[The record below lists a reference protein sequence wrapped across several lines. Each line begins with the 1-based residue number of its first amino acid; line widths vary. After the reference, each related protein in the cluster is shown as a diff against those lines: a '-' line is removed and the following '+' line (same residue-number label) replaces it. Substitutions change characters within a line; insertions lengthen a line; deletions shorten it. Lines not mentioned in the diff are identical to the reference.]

1 MPDENPFENQPA
13 DYERR
18 RRARPSA
25 PVTEEA
31 LPAPQSTPPAVD
43 PFQGR
48 ASWETSRPTKSPSRV
63 TAKPALPVL
72 AMVSDHRTLALGAG
86 FGLIWVGILFY
97 VSVGLVAGWQAKAIA
112 FAVAGIALSGLT
124 PYFFMHE
131 HLTCWKPPFAPVRA
145 KLLAGALFASQIGLT
160 FALFLSYGSAPLT
173 AAAVLAVPL
182 VAWLSLALLLF
193 SLYYQAPS

>member
-1 MPDENPFENQPA
+1 MPDENPFENQPV
-13 DYERR
+13 DHERR
-18 RRARPSA
+18 RRARPAA
-25 PVTEEA
+25 PATAEP
-31 LPAPQSTPPAVD
+31 LSAPQSVPPAVD
-43 PFQGR
+43 PFEGR
-48 ASWETSRPTKSPSRV
+48 ASWETPRPGRSPARV

-72 AMVSDHRTLALGAG
+72 AVVSDNRTLALGAG

-97 VSVGLVAGWQAKAIA
+97 VSVGLVAGWRGDAIA
-112 FAVAGIALSGLT
+112 FAVTGTLLSGLT

-145 KLLAGALFASQIGLT
+145 KLLAGALFALQIALT

-173 AAAVLAVPL
+173 AVAVLAVPL

-193 SLYYQAPS
+193 SLYYQAPP